1 MTNLEKLK
9 NKSLNK
15 ELLSKHS
22 NNHLRRKYV
31 RKLLTS
37 ELLYEL
43 LIEEKLSCLSISL
56 ILKDLGI
63 GTNAGNIIKLA
74 NEYGI
79 KTLSTKESANSQNV
93 RSKFKKTCLEKY
105 GAENCLSKN
114 TSSYSKRNNSVKLKY
129 GVENVFQLEEVKKKS
144 KKTLNEKY
152 GVNNTCELPYYRKNS
167 GRRSKLQIKIE
178 KYLKSINVDFEVE
191 VGKIFSKHNLYFDKT
206 YSPIVDIL
214 ISKQRIVLEING
226 NMWHANPDI
235 YKDSDLIKTWNGLL
249 PASQIR
255 KRDLE
260 RKNQIES
267 FGYKVFEIWEKD
279 IRSNFEK
286 VKEKI
291 NEILQIKIN

>member
-9 NKSLNK
+9 NKSLDR
-15 ELLSKHS
+15 ELLSRHP
-22 NNHLRRKYV
+22 NNHLRRKYI

-43 LIEEKLSCLSISL
+43 LIEEKLSCLSISS
-56 ILKDLGI
+56 ILKNLGI
-63 GTNAGNIIKLA
+63 ATNAGNIIKLA
-74 NEYGI
+74 SEYGI
-79 KTLSTKESANSQNV
+79 KTLSLKESANSQNV
-93 RSKFKKTCLEKY
+93 RSKFRKTCLEKY
-105 GAENCLSKN
+105 GTENCLSKN
-114 TSSYSKRNNSVKLKY
+114 TPSYSKRNNSVKLKY
-129 GVENVFQLEEVKKKS
+129 GVKNVFQLEEVKKKS

-152 GVNNTCELPYYRKNS
+152 GVNNPCELPYYRKNS

-178 KYLKSINVDFEVE
+178 KYLKSINVDFEIE
-191 VGKIFSKHNLYFDKT
+191 VGKIFSKHNPYFDKI

-214 ISKQRIVLEING
+214 IGKKKIILEING
-226 NMWHANPDI
+226 NVWHANPDI
-235 YKDSDLIKTWNGLL
+235 YKDNDLIKTWNGLL
-249 PASQIR
+249 PAFQIR

-291 NEILQIKIN
+291 NEILQIEIN